1 MKTRNYVDVIRKQ
14 LAEDPE
20 LASMVEEER
29 ILAQQEI
36 ELFQF
41 TEQIATQLFVG
52 MIAKPNGVIDP
63 LIDYAEMAKE
73 AVELARRAAPFLVA
87 ELGRGAE

>member
-20 LASMVEEER
+20 LDSMVEEER

-52 MIAKPNGVIDP
+52 MIAKPHGVNEC
-63 LIDYAEMAKE
+63 LRDYAEMAKE
-73 AVELARRAAPFLVA
+73 AVELARQATPFLVA
-87 ELGRGAE
+87 ELGKA